1 MMKKTVILML
11 AFGFS
16 FSQQPF
22 QSLEGAVGYIV
33 VERGRKVENYVV
45 IEGKDGSV
53 RAIKVDK
60 NPSQFM
66 KKDRKG
72 EDKK

>member
-1 MMKKTVILML
+1 MV
-11 AFGFS
+11 F
-16 FSQQPF
+16 PF
-22 QSLEGAVGYIV
+22 PNSLFRALRAVGYIV

-53 RAIKVDK
+53 RAVKVDK